1 MEYLNIKKNNSALSF
16 DVELIGPVIAK
27 LISYKEKAKYD
38 FYVAKYK
45 ANIYLSEDETEY
57 DFISN
62 VFNAYLINKS
72 SNVFNSYEET
82 YLNDDNINIL
92 SEDPN
97 IIVLKLE
104 HNGVFKDKDDYQKV
118 SFYNNLINKNT
129 MANLNKYSYVYDFIN
144 YITNY
149 INESDKTNLDDKKLD
164 ELLDEYINKNKSMKK
179 IKKSI

>member
-1 MEYLNIKKNNSALSF
+1 M
-16 DVELIGPVIAK
+16 
-27 LISYKEKAKYD
+27 
-38 FYVAKYK
+38 
-45 ANIYLSEDETEY
+45 
-57 DFISN
+57 
-62 VFNAYLINKS
+62 
-72 SNVFNSYEET
+72 FNSYEET

-164 ELLDEYINKNKSMKK
+164 ELLDEYINKNISMKK